1 MTDDTLD
8 QDQLRNL
15 AARTAQLPREIDPP
29 ADAWAGIKAA
39 IESPQPIAQSP
50 IAPAFWQRPAFL
62 AAAALLLVAGSS
74 AITAIA
80 LGDRQNAA
88 SADRPAQVAG
98 SQGGPSIGGPSQADP
113 AVTGSVPGPEAA
125 TVATNDRPPVGAGET
140 PAAPD
145 PSATGALAS
154 GSATPSTLAEFTLLE
169 NDYISSANRLAALL
183 ESDQMMLSDR
193 TIAKMKE
200 SLRVI
205 DAAILEARR
214 ALAEDPAN
222 RQLIEMLSTT
232 YNQKIDLLRRTTEM
246 GRS

>member
-8 QDQLRNL
+8 QDQLREL
-15 AARTAQLPREIDPP
+15 AARTAQLPREIEPP

-39 IESPQPIAQSP
+39 IESPLPIAQFP
-50 IAPAFWQRPAFL
+50 VAPAFWQRPAFL

-80 LGDRQNAA
+80 LGDRQGATPG
-88 SADRPAQVAG
+88 SAPAQVAG
-98 SQGGPSIGGPSQADP
+98 SQNGREVGASPQADP
-113 AVTGSVPGPEAA
+113 AITGSKARPGAG
-125 TVATNDRPPVGAGET
+125 TVATNDMPPSSAGET
-140 PAAPD
+140 PDAPD
-145 PSATGALAS
+145 APSTGSLAS
-154 GSATPSTLAEFTLLE
+154 GVATPSTLAEFTLLE

-183 ESDQMMLSDR
+183 ESDQMTLSER
-193 TIAKMKE
+193 TIAKLKE